1 MIRIN
6 LLPVRAVQKR
16 EQLRSQLVI
25 LVLSVV
31 LVVVGC
37 AAVYMSMDGKIRN
50 ERAAIDQKNR
60 RIAQLRKTI
69 GEVGRFKKMQEELRG
84 KLEVLQTLKRN
95 RSGPVHILDE
105 LNRSLPPKLWLTKF
119 SENGPNVQISGVG
132 LNEETVA
139 KFMRA
144 LEKSPYFRNIRLKVT
159 EQMTKNGLK
168 LQRFDIAAQKE
179 RPKD

>member
-16 EQLRSQLVI
+16 EQLRSQLAI

-31 LVVVGC
+31 LVVLGC
-37 AAVYMSMDGKIRN
+37 TAVCLSVTSKIKA
-50 ERAAIDQKNR
+50 ERAAIQEKNR
-60 RIAQLRKTI
+60 KLVQLRKTI

-84 KLEVLQTLKRN
+84 KLEVLQTLKKN
-95 RSGPVHILDE
+95 RGGPVHILDE

-119 SENGPNVQISGVG
+119 SESGSNVQISGIG

-139 KFMRA
+139 EFMRA
-144 LEKSPYFRNIRLKVT
+144 LEKSPYFEKIQLKVI
-159 EQMTKNGLK
+159 ELRPERGLK
-168 LQRFDIAAQKE
+168 LQRFDLVAQKE
-179 RPKD
+179 RPKG